1 MREGRACLDAA
12 GIDVRV
18 RRGRP
23 GAAGQP
29 AAPSAASTGQDRGG
43 GSTWQSLARGTGSI
57 EVDYLNGEIV
67 WLGRQHGVPT
77 PANELARRVANDMA
91 RAGAPP
97 RSITARE
104 LLDQLDAS

>member
-1 MREGRACLDAA
+1 MYLA
-12 GIDVRV
+12 
-18 RRGRP
+18 RRTAS
-23 GAAGQP
+23 GAATSS
-29 AAPSAASTGQDRGG
+29 PSAASQAADRGG
-43 GSTWQSLARGTGSI
+43 GSTLQSLARGTGAV

-77 PANELARRVANDMA
+77 PANELVRRVANEMA

-104 LLDQLDAS
+104 LLDQLDES